1 MSARMQRKVHGAP
14 PETYGELLQSM
25 YPKSNNDL
33 LPLVAEVLQETDPI
47 LEESIVPRYKK
58 KPKFEREA
66 AAQFYVDSLKP
77 KQSDVKQFIADAGLE
92 QGDEQLEFMFNGD
105 ADEVWTNNNPRVPPR
120 LPIALGVQV

>member
-1 MSARMQRKVHGAP
+1 MAQSRIAHMSARMQRKVHGAP

-33 LPLVAEVLQETDPI
+33 LSLVAEVLQETDPI

-58 KPKFEREA
+58 KPKYSREA
-66 AAQFYVDSLKP
+66 AAQFYVDTIKP
-77 KQSDVKQFIADAGLE
+77 KQSDVDQFIADAGLE

-105 ADEVWTNNNPRVPPR
+105 ADEV
-120 LPIALGVQV
+120 